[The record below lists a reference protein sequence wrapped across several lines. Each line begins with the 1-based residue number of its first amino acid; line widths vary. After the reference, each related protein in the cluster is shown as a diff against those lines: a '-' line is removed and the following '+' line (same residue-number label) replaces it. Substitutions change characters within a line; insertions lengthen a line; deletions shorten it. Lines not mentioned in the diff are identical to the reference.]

1 MPTGRLGVA
10 APNATTWT
18 QVYLCPATTF
28 AVLTL
33 SLCNRGGTAATVR
46 VAVTTTAAPGT
57 PANTEFIEYDSTIIA
72 NGVLER
78 SGIVMNV
85 ATAQYLNVYASTANI
100 TAVAYGIETSTA

>member
-1 MPTGRLGVA
+1 MATGRLGVA
-10 APNATTWT
+10 APSATTWT
-18 QVYLCPATTF
+18 QVYAVPATTF

-33 SLCNRGGTAATVR
+33 SICNRGGTAAQVR

-57 PANTEFIEYDSTIIA
+57 PANTEFVEYDATIIA

-78 SGIVMNV
+78 SGIVMD
-85 ATAQYLNVYASTANI
+85 ATNKYLNVYASTANI